1 MKNPETQNLESLL
14 ASFSKTEQLR
24 DDTEA
29 LKIRLESEVNVALDT
44 GDALDEKTAQAL
56 QTKRGQIDLIPAK
69 LAQISARLT
78 SLTVEIQTEFDQ
90 RSIVF
95 SRAIQTAG
103 NVAKDKLRAVI
114 IPMLHELQ
122 VVNGEEIVHFIF
134 PRTKLANQL
143 DGLESPI
150 HYQAVN
156 MQNPVAAARLLLA
169 SEKEL
174 ASGKTTL

>member
-1 MKNPETQNLESLL
+1 MSKPNSLESLL
-14 ASFSKTEQLR
+14 ADFSKTEKLR

-44 GDALDEKTAQAL
+44 GDVLDEKTAQAL
-56 QTKRGQIDLIPAK
+56 QTKRGQIDLVPAK
-69 LAQISARLT
+69 LAQLSARLT

-90 RSIVF
+90 QSIVF
-95 SRAIQTAG
+95 SRAVQTAG

-122 VVNGEEIVHFIF
+122 ADNGEEIVHFIF
-134 PRTKLANQL
+134 PRTKLANRL

-150 HYQAVN
+150 RYQAIN
-156 MQNPVAAARLLLA
+156 MRNPVAAARLLLA
-169 SEKEL
+169 AEKEL
-174 ASGKTTL
+174 AGVKTTL

>member
-1 MKNPETQNLESLL
+1 MSKINSLESLL
-14 ASFSKTEQLR
+14 ADFSKTEKLR

-29 LKIRLESEVNVALDT
+29 LKIRLESEVNLALDT
-44 GDALDEKTAQAL
+44 GDVLDEKTAQAL
-56 QTKRGQIDLIPAK
+56 QTKRGQIDLVPAK
-69 LAQISARLT
+69 LAQLSARLT

-90 RSIVF
+90 QSIVF
-95 SRAIQTAG
+95 SRAVQTAG

-122 VVNGEEIVHFIF
+122 ADNGEEIVHFIF

-150 HYQAVN
+150 RYQAIN
-156 MQNPVAAARLLLA
+156 MRNPVAAARLLLA
-169 SEKEL
+169 AEKEL
-174 ASGKTTL
+174 AGVKITL

>member
-1 MKNPETQNLESLL
+1 MKKPDSLESLL
-14 ASFSKTEQLR
+14 ESFSKTEKLR

-29 LKIRLESEVNVALDT
+29 LKIRLEAEINAKLAS

-56 QTKRGQIDLIPAK
+56 QTKRGQLDLVPAK

-78 SLTVEIQTEFDQ
+78 SLTAEIQTEFDQ
-90 RSIVF
+90 RSIAF

-114 IPMLHELQ
+114 IPMLNELQ
-122 VVNGEEIVHFIF
+122 ADNGEEIVHFIF

-150 HYQAVN
+150 RYQAVN
-156 MQNPVAAARLLLA
+156 MQNPVAAALLLLA
-169 SEKEL
+169 AEKEL
-174 ASGKTTL
+174 AGGKTTL